1 MWPGRTS
8 PRWMV
13 AGLLTSLA
21 FFAGWVLLTGAPV
34 AGPAHD
40 LGGVAVD
47 NMGFESHEVEVE
59 VYRDPVAGSRERV
72 ARETLTVPAGDY
84 PTPTGDSGSASGIG
98 VAGHA
103 SLEPTWE
110 NPGNFEVRVR
120 LAGREPWATVDLG
133 AADRANDEPWWHDLF
148 DRYDRYEEI
157 ECLRVSAIVDTTEP
171 AGVEASATRCL
182 G

>member
-1 MWPGRTS
+1 MWAGRTS
-8 PRWMV
+8 PGWV
-13 AGLLTSLA
+13 VVGVITSLA

-40 LGGVAVD
+40 LGRVAVD
-47 NMGFESHEVEVE
+47 NTGFEAHEVEVE
-59 VYRDPVAGSRERV
+59 VYRDPVPGSRERV

-84 PTPTGDSGSASGIG
+84 PTPAGDSGSASGIG
-98 VAGHA
+98 VAGRA
-103 SLEPTWE
+103 TLEPTWD
-110 NPGNFEVRVR
+110 NPGNFDVRVR

-133 AADRANDEPWWHDLF
+133 VVDRANDEAWWRDLL
-148 DRYDRYEEI
+148 DRYDRFEEI
-157 ECLRVSAIVDTTEP
+157 ECLGVSAIVDESEP